1 MSAHQMLNGTFDYNR
16 TPLAPPGTKILI
28 HEKPNQRQSW
38 DPHGVEGWYLRP
50 ATDHYRCYRVYVN
63 KTSAERITDTVEFFP
78 QEIEMPFP
86 TPTEIAIEAAKA
98 LIHTLKD
105 PIPSTP
111 FAHQPYNRKQAI
123 QNITDIFKPYG
134 SPELPTHVIEPDTT
148 GPPKNST
155 RTNREPPHLPPRV
168 ATPEPR
174 HRSPR
179 VSPTLIEEEP
189 RYPKRHLIPREHTA
203 NLVTTMLT
211 NNQEENVDRVFLPK
225 ITTNTEHWA
234 CSIIDPDTGATMEYR
249 HLIKSPK
256 DKDDWAHSFANEIG
270 RVAKG
275 IGNREKGTN
284 TIFCIPHS
292 QIPQDRRR
300 DVTYGRICVDH
311 RPQKK
316 EAKRTRL

>member
-1 MSAHQMLNGTFDYNR
+1 
-16 TPLAPPGTKILI
+16 
-28 HEKPNQRQSW
+28 
-38 DPHGVEGWYLRP
+38 
-50 ATDHYRCYRVYVN
+50 
-63 KTSAERITDTVEFFP
+63 
-78 QEIEMPFP
+78 
-86 TPTEIAIEAAKA
+86 
-98 LIHTLKD
+98 
-105 PIPSTP
+105 
-111 FAHQPYNRKQAI
+111 
-123 QNITDIFKPYG
+123 
-134 SPELPTHVIEPDTT
+134 
-148 GPPKNST
+148 
-155 RTNREPPHLPPRV
+155 
-168 ATPEPR
+168 
-174 HRSPR
+174 